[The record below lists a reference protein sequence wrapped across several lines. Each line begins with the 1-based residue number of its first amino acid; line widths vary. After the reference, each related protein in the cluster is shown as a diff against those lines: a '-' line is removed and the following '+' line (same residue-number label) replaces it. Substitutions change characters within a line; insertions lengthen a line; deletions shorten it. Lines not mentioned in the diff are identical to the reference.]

1 MTALR
6 TSLSRAWWRT
16 TAFRLTAI
24 VAALFTII
32 SLAGLTAVYWQ
43 ISSVVTRKLAK
54 NVLDEARH
62 IESLN
67 RQQLADHLRFR
78 LSEAGRT
85 HDSWLYAL
93 TAGDQKLIV
102 AGNLGKWPSELDVRG
117 QARVFRYTARD
128 GRENLAVGAS
138 VNLKDGRQLLV
149 AQHADILQGL
159 GQSIIWWLLIGAAL
173 VLASSV
179 IMGLGLSQ
187 FVLARIRAMMQTSQ
201 TIMAG
206 DLSQRLQLAGT
217 HDELDDL
224 AVNLNEMLA
233 RIEQLMAGF
242 REVSDNIA
250 HDLKTPLN
258 RLRNKA
264 EDALSHEQSEEA
276 YKKSLTEILDEAD
289 QLIRVFNSLLQV
301 ARLEA
306 GAVDKNK
313 TEFDLSQLVQD
324 LVEFYEPVAEESGAK
339 IEYHGESHLL
349 FTGNRQLV
357 GQALTNLIENA
368 LKYGGARSTNSDM
381 IEPAEIDVSVSR
393 TESGVRLSV
402 GDRGPGIAA
411 EDRDH
416 ALRRFGRLDQSRSLP
431 GTGLGLSLVGAVARL
446 HDGQIE
452 LASNEPGL
460 LVYLDLPT

>member
-6 TSLSRAWWRT
+6 TSMGRAWWRT

-32 SLAGLTAVYWQ
+32 SLVGLTALYWQ
-43 ISSVVTRKLAK
+43 ISSVVTRKLA
-54 NVLDEARH
+54 NSVLDEARH
-62 IESLN
+62 MESLSK
-67 RQQLADHLRFR
+67 QQLADHLRFR
-78 LSEAGRT
+78 LSEAGRR
-85 HDSWLYAL
+85 HDSWLYAM
-93 TAGDQKLIV
+93 TAGDRKLVV
-102 AGNLGKWPSELDVRG
+102 AGNLVKWPSELDVHG

-128 GRENLAVGAS
+128 GQENLAVGAS
-138 VNLKDGRQLLV
+138 VQLKDGRQLLV
-149 AQHADILQGL
+149 AQHADVLQNL
-159 GQSIIWWLLIGAAL
+159 GQRIVWWLLVGAGL
-173 VLASSV
+173 VLAMSI

-187 FVLARIRAMMQTSQ
+187 LVLTRIRGMMQTSQ

-217 HDELDDL
+217 QDELDDL
-224 AVNLNEMLA
+224 AVNLNQMLA

-264 EDALSHEQSEEA
+264 EDALSHEQSAEA
-276 YKKSLTEILDEAD
+276 YKNSLTEILDEAD

-313 TEFDLSQLVQD
+313 TEFDLSQLVRD
-324 LVEFYEPVAEESGAK
+324 LVEFYEPVVEESGAK
-339 IEYHGESHLL
+339 IHYHGESNLV
-349 FTGNRQLV
+349 FTANRQLV

-368 LKYGGARSTNSDM
+368 LKYGGARSSSNEK
-381 IEPAEIDVSVSR
+381 IEPTEIDVSVLR

-411 EDRDH
+411 EDREH

-460 LVYLDLPT
+460 LVHLDLPT